1 MEKMSQYQRL
11 LKDIVERGVRTP
23 SQQGV
28 DAITLIGPNPMRFKL
43 AQGFPMITER
53 NMDPKTSAS
62 LPVTVWQQAIGEI
75 CCFINGGRTLD
86 ELEKFGC
93 YWWRNWATPK
103 KCAKRG
109 LDAGDLGP
117 GSYGPAFHDFPT
129 IDGQAFNQF
138 KHIVEQ
144 IKEEPQLRTH
154 FVSPWI
160 PQYIGRGQ
168 GKQQQVV
175 VAPCHGWIHLRV
187 IDGKLTLH
195 MFQRSADTPVGV
207 PSNMIQYGALLM
219 MIAQVTE
226 LEAYEYVH
234 SFSDAHIYVDQM
246 PAVETMLAREARSL
260 PQLLLDPSVK
270 DLFAFR
276 REHFTLEGYNPH
288 PGIKAIPVAI

>member
-11 LKDIVERGVRTP
+11 LKDIVDRGVRTP
-23 SQQGV
+23 SQQGI
-28 DAITLIGPNPMRFKL
+28 DAITLIGPNPMRFRL
-43 AQGFPMITER
+43 AEGFPMITER
-53 NMDPKTSAS
+53 NMAPKISDN
-62 LPVTVWQQAIGEI
+62 LPVTVWEQAIGEI
-75 CCFINGGRTLD
+75 CCFINGGRTLA

-93 YWWRNWATPK
+93 SWWRNWATPE

-109 LDAGDLGP
+109 LPAGDLGP

-129 IDGQAFNQF
+129 KDGQVFNQF
-138 KHIVEQ
+138 KHIIEQ
-144 IKEEPQLRTH
+144 IQEEPQLRTH

-160 PQYIGRGQ
+160 PQSIGRGK

-175 VAPCHGWIHLRV
+175 VAPCHGWVHLRV

-207 PSNMIQYGALLM
+207 PSNMVQYGALLM
-219 MIAQVTE
+219 MIAQVTG

-276 REHFTLEGYNPH
+276 REHFTLKNYNPH